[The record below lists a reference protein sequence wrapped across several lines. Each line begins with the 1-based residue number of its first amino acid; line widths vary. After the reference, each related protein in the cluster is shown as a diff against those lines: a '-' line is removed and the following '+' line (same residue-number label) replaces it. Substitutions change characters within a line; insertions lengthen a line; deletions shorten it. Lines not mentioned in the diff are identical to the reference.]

1 MKNARVAPL
10 LLILSL
16 FFFNFSL
23 IKASFDGCDV
33 MKTLPAD
40 TGVNKKDVSLDEFFN
55 PGNRKYPATED
66 LCPDSVIATAREFLG
81 VPYCLGG
88 TTHKC
93 IDCSGLLYAV
103 FGRHGIR
110 LPHGAEEQAWFG
122 EIIPDRERLERGDL
136 LFFKNSYLTS
146 RLITHSAIYL
156 GENQF
161 IHASATKGVVI
172 TSLDDPWWRKRFVF
186 GTRVVE

>member
-1 MKNARVAPL
+1 MKNACAAPS
-10 LLILSL
+10 LLILPLL
-16 FFFNFSL
+16 FFNLSI
-23 IKASFDGCDV
+23 IKASFAGCDV

-40 TGVNKKDVSLDEFFN
+40 TGDNKKDVSLDEFFN
-55 PGNRKYPATED
+55 PGNRIYPETGA
-66 LCPDSVIATAREFLG
+66 LSPDSVIATAMEFLG
-81 VPYCLGG
+81 VPHCMGG

-103 FGRHGIR
+103 FARHGIR

-122 EIIPDRERLERGDL
+122 EIISDRESLERGDL

-146 RLITHSAIYL
+146 RFITHSAIYL
-156 GENQF
+156 GDNQF
-161 IHASATKGVVI
+161 IHASATRGVVI
-172 TSLDDPWWRKRFVF
+172 SSMDDPWWRKRFVF